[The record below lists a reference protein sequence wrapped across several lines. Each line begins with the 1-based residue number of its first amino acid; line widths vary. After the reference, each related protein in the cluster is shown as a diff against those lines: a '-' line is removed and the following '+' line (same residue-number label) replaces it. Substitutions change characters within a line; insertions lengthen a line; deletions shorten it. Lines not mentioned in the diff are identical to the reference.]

1 MQICHEIRYCFWQNF
16 AESVAAPKK
25 KKWSCDQD
33 GGLHECDAPPA
44 GLAALAGDADLDM
57 AEKALLRSEKG
68 AVGSGRNRF
77 GGSSSGFL
85 GLAIFIQLFLWLP
98 ARIVAK

>member
-1 MQICHEIRYCFWQNF
+1 MSCKF
-16 AESVAAPKK
+16 AKKLGIVFGKNSPRRK

-57 AEKALLRSEKG
+57 AEKALLRSEEG
-68 AVGSGRNRF
+68 GLVRAGTGSEGV
-77 GGSSSGFL
+77 L
-85 GLAIFIQLFLWLP
+85 LAF
-98 ARIVAK
+98 